1 MIVTSVNSMN
11 VDTVQ
16 SFIEIS
22 QLASDM
28 QSPEGEEISRGKNRV
43 IAWIEMKAD
52 NSFGWRGIWMFAVV

>member
-1 MIVTSVNSMN
+1 MIVTFVNSMN

-16 SFIEIS
+16 SFIDT